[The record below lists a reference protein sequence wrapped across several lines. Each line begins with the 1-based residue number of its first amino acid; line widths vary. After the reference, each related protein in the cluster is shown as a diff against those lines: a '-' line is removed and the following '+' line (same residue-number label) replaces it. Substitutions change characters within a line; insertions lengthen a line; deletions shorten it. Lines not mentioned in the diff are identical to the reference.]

1 MFFDASIQAF
11 DVQVVPVPEESY
23 LTLQFIL
30 GVVIPGPGGQ
40 KGILP
45 AGAIKV
51 PIGKEMAIKKATEM
65 LEAAEAL
72 PDPEPEKPES
82 DLVIA
87 GNMEQAKQVAE
98 MDRQVREGEIPGGP
112 PGQ

>member
-11 DVQVVPVPEESY
+11 DINIISVEEESH
-23 LTLQFIL
+23 LILQFIL

-51 PIGKEMAIKKATEM
+51 PIGKEMAITKAKQM
-65 LEAAEAL
+65 LEVAEAL
-72 PDPEPEKPES
+72 PDPPKESGLIIPES
-82 DLVIA
+82 AAEV
-87 GNMEQAKQVAE
+87 EQVAKVDE
-98 MDRQVREGEIPGGP
+98 AIREGTIPVDAE
-112 PGQ
+112 

>member
-11 DVQVVPVPEESY
+11 DINVISVEEESH
-23 LTLQFIL
+23 LILQFIL

-51 PIGKEMAIKKATEM
+51 PIGKEMAINKAKQM
-65 LEAAEAL
+65 LEVAEAL
-72 PDPEPEKPES
+72 PDPPKES
-82 DLVIA
+82 GLIIPGSQEEVD
-87 GNMEQAKQVAE
+87 QVA
-98 MDRQVREGEIPGGP
+98 QVDEAIRKGEIPVE
-112 PGQ
+112 

>member
-11 DVQVVPVPEESY
+11 DVQVVPVPDEDSPHVILQLLLG
-23 LTLQFIL
+23 LT
-30 GVVIPGPGGQ
+30 IPGPGGQ

-51 PIGKEMAIKKATEM
+51 PIGREMAINKAKEL

-72 PDPEPEKPES
+72 PEPKPES
-82 DLVIA
+82 DLIIA
-87 GNMEQAKQVAE
+87 GDMSQAKQAVE
-98 MDRQVREGEIPGGP
+98 MDEAIRSGAIPTE
-112 PGQ
+112 

>member
-11 DVQVVPVPEESY
+11 DIQVIPVEEESHLILQFLLGLVVP
-23 LTLQFIL
+23 
-30 GVVIPGPGGQ
+30 GPQGQ

-51 PIGKEMAIKKATEM
+51 PVGRDMAIQKAKEI

-72 PDPEPEKPES
+72 PEPKQDSGLIISGDVEGAQR
-82 DLVIA
+82 VA
-87 GNMEQAKQVAE
+87 QQAAE
-98 MDRQVREGEIPGGP
+98 MDKALHGE
-112 PGQ
+112 

>member
-11 DVQVVPVPEESY
+11 DIQVIPVEEESHLILQFLLGLVVP
-23 LTLQFIL
+23 
-30 GVVIPGPGGQ
+30 GPQGQ

-51 PIGKEMAIKKATEM
+51 PVGRDMAIQKAKEI

-72 PDPEPEKPES
+72 PEPKADSGLIISGDVEGAQK
-82 DLVIA
+82 VA
-87 GNMEQAKQVAE
+87 QQAADI
-98 MDRQVREGEIPGGP
+98 DRAVRGE
-112 PGQ
+112 

>member
-11 DVQVVPVPEESY
+11 DINVIPVEEESH
-23 LTLQFIL
+23 LILQFLL
-30 GVVIPGPGGQ
+30 GLVVPGPGGQ

-51 PIGKEMAIKKATEM
+51 PIGRDMAINKAKEI

-72 PDPEPEKPES
+72 PEPKKDSGLIISGDVEGAQK
-82 DLVIA
+82 
-87 GNMEQAKQVAE
+87 VAE
-98 MDRQVREGEIPGGP
+98 QQAQMDQAFRGGN
-112 PGQ
+112 

>member
-11 DVQVVPVPEESY
+11 DIQVISVEEESH
-23 LTLQFIL
+23 LILQFIL

-45 AGAIKV
+45 AGAIEV
-51 PIGKEMAIKKATEM
+51 PIGKDMAIKKAKEM

-72 PDPEPEKPES
+72 PDPPKES
-82 DLVIA
+82 GLIIPQSAEEV
-87 GNMEQAKQVAE
+87 EQVAAV
-98 MDRQVREGEIPGGP
+98 DDAIRKGEIPVAE
-112 PGQ
+112 

>member
-11 DVQVVPVPEESY
+11 DINVIPVEEESH
-23 LTLQFIL
+23 LILQFLL
-30 GVVIPGPGGQ
+30 GLVVPGPGGQ

-51 PIGKEMAIKKATEM
+51 PVGREMAIKKAKEI

-72 PDPEPEKPES
+72 PEPKGDS
-82 DLVIA
+82 GLIVA
-87 GNMEQAKQVAE
+87 GDVNEVQKAAEQQAQMNQAF
-98 MDRQVREGEIPGGP
+98 RGGN
-112 PGQ
+112 

>member
-11 DVQVVPVPEESY
+11 DIQVISVEEESH
-23 LTLQFIL
+23 LILQFIL

-51 PIGKEMAIKKATEM
+51 PIGKDMAIKKAKEM

-72 PDPEPEKPES
+72 PDPPKES
-82 DLVIA
+82 GLIIPQSAEEV
-87 GNMEQAKQVAE
+87 EQVAAV
-98 MDRQVREGEIPGGP
+98 DDAIRKGEIPVAE
-112 PGQ
+112 

>member
-11 DVQVVPVPEESY
+11 DVQVVPVPEESH
-23 LTLQFIL
+23 LILQFIL

-51 PIGKEMAIKKATEM
+51 PIGKEMAINKAKEM
-65 LEAAEAL
+65 LEIAEAL

-98 MDRQVREGEIPGGP
+98 MDRQVREGEIPE
-112 PGQ
+112 